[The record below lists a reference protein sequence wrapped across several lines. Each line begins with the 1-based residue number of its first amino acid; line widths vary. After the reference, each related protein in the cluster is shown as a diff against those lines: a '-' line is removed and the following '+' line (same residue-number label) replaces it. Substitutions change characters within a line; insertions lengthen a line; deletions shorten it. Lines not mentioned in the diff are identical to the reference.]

1 MYYVGKRQT
10 KKEIYGLASHCIDNP
25 LAQLL
30 AQIICSK
37 PIIYIV
43 YTRKYSLT
51 YELGQ
56 WLDYVYLYKGI
67 FKVIPI

>member
-1 MYYVGKRQT
+1 MVKHPTQIYIPSTYYVGKRQT

-43 YTRKYSLT
+43 YLLEQEHILLHMS
-51 YELGQ
+51 
-56 WLDYVYLYKGI
+56 
-67 FKVIPI
+67 